1 MLHPILLASRQ
12 DQQQK
17 VIRKKKGSFINF
29 WNDDHYKQQQQQQQ
43 QQQQLETL
51 HSLQAA
57 IGITPTTNNYN
68 GSSMDSI
75 GMAISSNIPSMLEPL
90 CFRNIHALMNARM

>member
-1 MLHPILLASRQ
+1 MLHPILLASTQ

-17 VIRKKKGSFINF
+17 VIRKKKASFINF
-29 WNDDHYKQQQQQQQ
+29 WNDDHYKQQQQ

-68 GSSMDSI
+68 VSSMDSI
-75 GMAISSNIPSMLEPL
+75 GMAISSNILSMLEPL
-90 CFRNIHALMNARM
+90 CFRNIHALMNACM

>member
-1 MLHPILLASRQ
+1 MLHPILLASTQ

-17 VIRKKKGSFINF
+17 IRKKKASFINF
-29 WNDDHYKQQQQQQQ
+29 WNDDHYKQQQ

-68 GSSMDSI
+68 VSSMDSI
-75 GMAISSNIPSMLEPL
+75 GMAISSNILSMLEPL
-90 CFRNIHALMNARM
+90 CFRNIHALMNACM